1 MLQAWWL
8 NLLNCYVRGQ
18 GCLTNQSI
26 TFDSVTLHSP
36 YDPCQCLHL
45 VILEYRSRP
54 KTILGG
60 KLVEIAL
67 GLFRKKKNIKDFLS
81 WEAFGVC

>member
-1 MLQAWWL
+1 MLQAWWF
-8 NLLNCYVRGQ
+8 NLLNCYVWGQ
-18 GCLTNQSI
+18 GCLTNQSV
-26 TFDSVTLHSP
+26 TFDSVTLLSP
-36 YDPCQCLHL
+36 YDPFQCLYL
-45 VILEYRSRP
+45 VILEHRPKP

-67 GLFRKKKNIKDFLS
+67 GLFWKKKDILS